1 MIKIEAKYL
10 CCGCGACEQKCPLK
24 CIQLVEDDEGF
35 LYPSVDESVC
45 VNCELCQKVCPIFNK
60 KRSEMDALVSFAV
73 RNPIE
78 SERMQSSSGGLFIAF
93 AKEIIR
99 QNG

>member
-45 VNCELCQKVCPIFNK
+45 VIVNYVK
-60 KRSEMDALVSFAV
+60 KFVLYL
-73 RNPIE
+73 I
-78 SERMQSSSGGLFIAF
+78 
-93 AKEIIR
+93 K
-99 QNG
+99 NGQRWMRWFHLL

>member
-35 LYPSVDESVC
+35 LYPSVDESV
-45 VNCELCQKVCPIFNK
+45 VLYLIK
-60 KRSEMDALVSFAV
+60 
-73 RNPIE
+73 
-78 SERMQSSSGGLFIAF
+78 
-93 AKEIIR
+93 
-99 QNG
+99 NGQRWMRWFHLL

>member
-73 RNPIE
+73 SACKVRLE
-78 SERMQSSSGGLFIAF
+78 DCSLLSLKKLFV
-93 AKEIIR
+93 KMV
-99 QNG
+99 